1 LPTLKAFIVLPLTLL
16 SAGCAQAPASEPSAR
31 ALAPWLQAKIAQFE
45 SGAPASPPRAILQAV
60 DQGRTVYYVTPT
72 CCDIPSELYDE
83 GGSLLCFPD
92 GGFAGGD
99 GRCPTFR
106 LPGNAATVWRDQRAA
121 PVRGPAAP
129 ASR

>member
-1 LPTLKAFIVLPLTLL
+1 LPTLKAFIALVLTLL
-16 SAGCAQAPASEPSAR
+16 SAGCAHAPASEPPAWLR
-31 ALAPWLQAKIAQFE
+31 AKFAQFE
-45 SGAPASPPRAILQAV
+45 TAAPASSPRAILQAV
-60 DQGRTVYYVTPT
+60 YQGRTVYYVTPT

-83 GGSLLCFPD
+83 GGKLLCFPD

-99 GRCPTFR
+99 GRCPAFR

-121 PVRGPAAP
+121 PVRGPSAP